1 MLLVV
6 PRTRDGLTRL
16 TADLPIAPLSD
27 VLDSLK
33 DEDMQVSIPSFS
45 VETTTKPVAALAK
58 VCDLVLYQR
67 FSVIRPLLDTR
78 QYEDSRKTMSVR
90 IYYYYLCLLS

>member
-16 TADLPIAPLSD
+16 TADLPVTPLSD
-27 VLDSLK
+27 IQDSLR
-33 DEDMQVSIPSFS
+33 EEELQVSMPAFS

-58 VCDLVLYQR
+58 V
-67 FSVIRPLLDTR
+67 S
-78 QYEDSRKTMSVR
+78 DS
-90 IYYYYLCLLS
+90 IYYNYIEIVSGCFIGDFF